1 MVVGSSYPDKYYI
14 YETDIAK
21 WNSYNLL
28 LFFSVDLGALLG
40 GLQNAANQQQQ
51 QQQTTNQQSNSN
63 PVDGRINLGA
73 LFGGQ
78 NNQQQRFCP

>member
-1 MVVGSSYPDKYYI
+1 MTTNTI
-14 YETDIAK
+14 
-21 WNSYNLL
+21 
-28 LFFSVDLGALLG
+28 FFNISVDIGALLG
-40 GLQNAANQQQQ
+40 GLQNAANQ